1 MSFSYKT
8 LNSTDLTLT
17 SYIANKL
24 WEVKNST
31 LSENGITIY
40 IGENLP
46 LNRNNIFDP
55 IDDIETSNEEYRRLV
70 FESIKHLYYENYIS
84 GSDSGEFFQSSS
96 YFNYDQTTL
105 TSGSMISSFKTLPT
119 LTGSANIKID
129 AYDESIRYDSP
140 YSIYDQSIFD
150 PNRGGKVVLIAVD
163 KEVFGSG
170 LSPNSVFISG
180 SGYYLRDD
188 GEGNLYNYQNE
199 ANYARYNSA
208 IYDKDIYLEIINNRT
223 PQLEYVG
230 NVFYSH
236 GMIIITNENYLCAFG
251 APPSAVNDYFSY
263 FNMDTPQIF
272 DPLGN
277 DISDCGSINFDSFVA
292 HPYPGKTF
300 PDFTYENGFLSII
313 PNHKSVIPANHQIG
327 YSIENVYGLQSNTG
341 SINIEITSKP
351 LRITN
356 IVSSSTCYGSTVEQ
370 PVTFSI
376 DYGVPY
382 YSYSLDYGETYTP
395 VDNLFNV
402 RVSGS
407 IVPSDNSMI
416 YIKDYLGEVI
426 SSSLD
431 LWYPE
436 IIFTPILTRVNC
448 DSSSTGEITVTG
460 NEGLTTSI
468 NGDTYFDIPHTF
480 TGLSNGTYTIYAK
493 NEYDCIRT
501 KTATVVSAPPISL
514 VSTLRHI
521 NCFGSSTG
529 QISLNVIN
537 PSTNYS
543 TVWKNSSNITVGT
556 SNTLSNVPTGSY
568 TVYITD
574 NNINGCQSISATY
587 ALTGSARLIASSTAS
602 YINAESTS
610 IIINAVGGVAPYTYY
625 AINNSNGTVN
635 NSSTPTVTLSSLGLN
650 GGSFTT
656 YVVDSLGCSSN
667 NVLIDIFGRNYIYSG
682 SACETV

>member
-31 LSENGITIY
+31 LSENGVTIY

-55 IDDIETSNEEYRRLV
+55 IDDIETSNEEYRRLI
-70 FESIKHLYYENYIS
+70 FESIKHLYYENYVS

-129 AYDESIRYDSP
+129 AYDESIRYDVP
-140 YSIYDQSIFD
+140 TSIYDQSIFD

-199 ANYARYNSA
+199 VNYARYNSA
-208 IYDKDIYLEIINNRT
+208 IYDKDIYLEIINSRT

-263 FNMDTPQIF
+263 FNMDTPQIL

-313 PNHKSVIPANHQIG
+313 PNHKSVIPANHQMG

-341 SINIEITSKP
+341 SINLEITSKP

-407 IVPSDNSMI
+407 IIPSDNSMV

-436 IIFTPILTRVNC
+436 INFTAINTRRNC
-448 DSSSTGEITVTG
+448 DGASVGEITVTG
-460 NEGLTTSI
+460 DEGLSTSI
-468 NGDTYFDIPHTF
+468 NGDTYFSMPHTF

-493 NEYDCIRT
+493 NIYDCIVT
-501 KTATVVSAPPISL
+501 KTISVTSPSAISL
-514 VSTLRHI
+514 IPTLSHI

-543 TVWKNSSNITVGT
+543 TVWKNSSNVTVGT

-574 NNINGCQSISATY
+574 NNTNGCQSISATY
-587 ALTGSARLIASSTAS
+587 ALTGSARLIASATAS
-602 YINAESTS
+602 YLNPEYSS
-610 IIINAVGGVAPYTYY
+610 IIINATGGVGPYTYR
-625 AINNSNGTVN
+625 AISNDGIIYI
-635 NSSTPTVTLSSLGLN
+635 SPTPTINLEGLGLSAR
-650 GGSFTT
+650 SFTT
-656 YVVDSLGCSSN
+656 NVVDSLGCSSN
-667 NVLIDIFGRNYIYSG
+667 TVLIDIFGRSYIYSG
-682 SACETV
+682 SSCEII